1 MFRKRKRRVRVSGNN
16 RSLIVL
22 QVAAILIAIGAVMKL
37 YMMQSQRA
45 DDRAFRRIRGEIDSL
60 DLSAE
65 GKDTL
70 QGVTNL
76 ASELTR
82 EARDEANAT
91 GS

>member
-1 MFRKRKRRVRVSGNN
+1 MIRIRRRRTVATGEGRNLV
-16 RSLIVL
+16 VL

-45 DDRAFRRIRGEIDSL
+45 DGRAFRRIRSEIDEL
-60 DLSAE
+60 DISSD

-70 QGVTNL
+70 RDVTNL

-82 EARDEANAT
+82 DARGESSVPAN
-91 GS
+91 